1 MVFRVPR
8 DGVNLLGWI
17 SVKWRHISFFFTFSR
32 GWFSHFKIV
41 K

>member
-17 SVKWRHISFFFTFSR
+17 SVKWRNISFFFL
-32 GWFSHFKIV
+32 HFQEGGSVILR
-41 K
+41 

>member
-17 SVKWRHISFFFTFSR
+17 SVKGRNISFFYI
-32 GWFSHFKIV
+32 FKRV
-41 K
+41 FPSF

>member
-17 SVKWRHISFFFTFSR
+17 SVKWRNISFFFFYI
-32 GWFSHFKIV
+32 FKRV
-41 K
+41 VQSF

>member
-17 SVKWRHISFFFTFSR
+17 SVKWRNISFFL
-32 GWFSHFKIV
+32 HFQEGGSVILR
-41 K
+41 

>member
-17 SVKWRHISFFFTFSR
+17 SVKWRHISFFFYI
-32 GWFSHFKIV
+32 FKRV
-41 K
+41 VQSF